1 MQWCQTFIIIKLQKH
16 LDIIKIDKYYELS
29 HLMLLDWSM
38 KFVCL
43 IIAGKVVNNA
53 RFRRG
58 YHFELRP
65 IQDTA
70 L

>member
-1 MQWCQTFIIIKLQKH
+1 
-16 LDIIKIDKYYELS
+16 
-29 HLMLLDWSM
+29 MLLDWCM

-43 IIAGKVVNNA
+43 IIAVKVVNNA

-65 IQDTA
+65 VKILRCDKDTPLQGFCA
-70 L
+70 IGETQVFIGKTWLN